1 MNVKNIMT
9 GLLLLCVA
17 GSVFAAADKSKN
29 KKLTEMEKF
38 SYSMGIN
45 VAASLSQLGTELDM
59 KLFLQGLDF
68 ALTGKGKPLLSPE
81 EARQVQ
87 VKFMKKRQAQ
97 LQQKMKASADINKKL
112 GAEFLAENEDKK
124 GVKTTKSGLQYKVII
139 SGKGK
144 KPKSTDRVKVHYR
157 GKLING
163 REFDSSHSRG
173 KPTTFKANQ
182 VIAGWTEALQMMP
195 VGSTYRLFIPS
206 GLAYGARALPNSIIG
221 ANSTLVFDVELLE
234 IL

>member
-1 MNVKNIMT
+1 MVT
-9 GLLLLCVA
+9 GLLLISVA
-17 GSVFAAADKSKN
+17 GSAFSAADKPK
-29 KKLTEMEKF
+29 KQKLTESEKF

-45 VAASLSQLGTELDM
+45 VAASLSQLGSDIDM

-87 VKFMKKRQAQ
+87 VRFMKKRQAQ
-97 LQQKMKASADINKKL
+97 MQQKMKASADINKKL
-112 GAEFLAENEDKK
+112 GAEFLAENKSKK
-124 GVKTTKSGLQYKVII
+124 GVKTTASGLQYKVVIK
-139 SGKGK
+139 GKGK

-157 GKLING
+157 GKLIND
-163 REFDSSHSRG
+163 REFDSSHARG

-182 VIAGWTEALQMMP
+182 VIAGWTEALQLMP
-195 VGSTYRLFIPS
+195 VGSTYKLFIPS
-206 GLAYGARALPNSIIG
+206 NLAYGARALPNSIIG
-221 ANSTLVFDVELLE
+221 ANSTLIFDIELLE